1 MVHRL
6 LYILFYVLFYHIKDV
21 FNTVNSYTDIMI
33 NKSVQSFASWCK
45 IKKVLLFNAPVP
57 RERKKLL
64 DTETSIRLR
73 NVFVLKNEYL
83 DIIIVKIHLS
93 NALD

>member
-1 MVHRL
+1 M
-6 LYILFYVLFYHIKDV
+6 KDV
-21 FNTVNSYTDIMI
+21 LSTVNSYTDIMI

-45 IKKVLLFNAPVP
+45 KKKVLLFNAPVS
-57 RERKKLL
+57 RKRKILL
-64 DTETSIRLR
+64 DTESSIRLR

-83 DIIIVKIHLS
+83 GIIIVKIYLS